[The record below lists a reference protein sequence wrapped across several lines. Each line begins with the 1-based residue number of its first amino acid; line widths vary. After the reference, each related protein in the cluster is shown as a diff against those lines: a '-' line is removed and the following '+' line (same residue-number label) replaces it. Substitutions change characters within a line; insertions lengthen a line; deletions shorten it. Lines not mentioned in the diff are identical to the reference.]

1 MSQSL
6 GISKPHGGKLIDRFS
21 TTNPSDLP
29 IIPISTDL
37 ANDVENIA
45 DGIFSPLEGFLPQ
58 EDFENVITKGRLSND
73 IPWTI
78 PIILDVDESTASK
91 IKEARTVLLQNN
103 DVGIAILNAE
113 ETYTFDKEK
122 IAKGVYG
129 TTDHSHPGVARTMG
143 MNDFLVSG
151 KIDYVKRPEKTEI
164 RKFQTLDGKKSLRFK
179 PETHR
184 MLHMKFFK
192 KQR

>member
-1 MSQSL
+1 MSQSV
-6 GISKPHGGKLIDRFS
+6 GVSKPHGGKLIDRFS
-21 TTNPSDLP
+21 TTNPSGLP
-29 IIPISTDL
+29 IISISSDL

-78 PIILDVDESTASK
+78 PIVLDVDESTASK
-91 IKEARTVLLQNN
+91 IKEAGTVLLQNN
-103 DVGIAILNAE
+103 DGLGIAILNAE

-129 TTDHSHPGVARTMG
+129 TTDDSHPGVARTMA
-143 MNDFLVSG
+143 MNDFAC
-151 KIDYVKRPEKTEI
+151 
-164 RKFQTLDGKKSLRFK
+164 
-179 PETHR
+179 
-184 MLHMKFFK
+184 
-192 KQR
+192 